1 MKKENIIQVILF
13 PLIMGFTFFAA
24 YNAGKSTVYSQQYEY
39 YEKTEALL
47 DSINNWDNSFKDTVM
62 KTDAYYEYEVARQN
76 LQ

>member
-1 MKKENIIQVILF
+1 MKENIIKVIALL
-13 PLIMGFTFFAA
+13 LIMGFTSFAA

-47 DSINNWDNSFKDTVM
+47 DSINSWDNSFSDTVM
-62 KTDAYYEYEVARQN
+62 ETGAYYEYEVARQN

>member
-1 MKKENIIQVILF
+1 MKENIIKVILF
-13 PLIMGFTFFAA
+13 LLMIGFTSFAA

-47 DSINNWDNSFKDTVM
+47 DSINNWDNSFSDTVM
-62 KTDAYYEYEVARQN
+62 GTDTYYEYEIARQN